1 MMNRPQSPD
10 IYHQVRLAA
19 ANYRASHVSL
29 QLMELRC
36 HQNTV
41 DEYQEEVLE
50 HLLQIEAAALP
61 NLSLIQQ
68 QPEMN
73 LKMRPL
79 LLDFLMDVVNKLSL
93 SKSTFPLTVNLIDRY
108 CSTRI
113 VKKAHYQLLGLTA
126 LWVACKNLDS
136 KQKIPSLDDLCKMCC
151 NCYQKR
157 LFLEME
163 KHLLKSLNWNVSYP
177 TFDAFIDLYIS
188 CVADDLAGSKLHL
201 NDIKVLA
208 VYICELIQFYPNTY
222 FNYLSLQVSLA
233 AFLTAILILALPVN
247 VALVLNRIN
256 NLHHSSILAFPQ
268 YQLLF
273 QQLIKILKC
282 PPPSLKSKYFNE
294 LSRFIGL
301 MRLLIAFTNENIEP
315 VTPKNSVG
323 RVPASY
329 NGRLPPTPVSSN
341 ISPRAPVKFDMTMPA
356 PIMHSPH
363 LPSPNL
369 PSPNISPQNNQLA
382 FFQPP
387 MLKDFDSSLSSINL
401 MQRKRSHQLLGE
413 ENPTLETEDTLKRSR
428 STRPVFFIS

>member
-1 MMNRPQSPD
+1 MNRPQSPD

-19 ANYRASHVSL
+19 ANHRASHVCL

-41 DEYQEEVLE
+41 DEYQAEVLE
-50 HLLQIEAAALP
+50 HLLHIESSALP

-108 CSTRI
+108 CLTRI
-113 VKKAHYQLLGLTA
+113 VKKSHYQLLGLTA

-163 KHLLKSLNWNVSYP
+163 KHLLKSLDWNVSYP
-177 TFDAFIDLYIS
+177 TFDAFIDLYIT
-188 CVADDLAGSKLHL
+188 CAMPDLAGSKFHL
-201 NDIKVLA
+201 NDIKVVS
-208 VYICELIQFYPNTY
+208 VYICELVQFYPNTY
-222 FNYLSLQVSLA
+222 FNYLALQASLA
-233 AFLTAILILALPVN
+233 AFLTAILILRLPVN
-247 VALVLNRIN
+247 VAQVLNRIN
-256 NLHHSSILAFPQ
+256 LHHSTILAFTQ

-273 QQLIKILKC
+273 QQLLKILKC

-301 MRLLIAFTNENIEP
+301 MRLLIAFTNENTEP
-315 VTPKNSVG
+315 VTPKNSSLV
-323 RVPASY
+323 RPSH

-341 ISPRAPVKFDMTMPA
+341 ISPRAPVKHDFVMAQGPV
-356 PIMHSPH
+356 HSPY

-369 PSPNISPQNNQLA
+369 PSPNVSPQQYEHA
-382 FFQPP
+382 FFRPP
-387 MLKDFDSSLSSINL
+387 TVSDVDVSRELSTLSLNL
-401 MQRKRSHQLLGE
+401 RKRSHQLLVE
-413 ENPTLETEDTLKRSR
+413 ENVDLVSEDTLKRTR